1 MIYMKIA
8 IISKFGHCECLFFLC
23 EILQEHKITIYI
35 APHHTKGEE
44 HSLCKMYSNIEVIKI
59 TENLTEE
66 IVPMY
71 DEIIKL
77 SSNDDVLYHRSIIS
91 LLHVSSLKD
100 SSNRYIS
107 LSPFV
112 EGENVS
118 YMLPVYNPINVRTCY
133 NKSITFVGYF
143 MNRWV
148 DEDLQYFIENS
159 HHTFNFVVWGD
170 ENYDNLTR
178 LPNVAVYYNVQYDH
192 LTEMINNSSY
202 ILLRNASYINYD
214 RFTGMISLA
223 LSFKKPMIFDKR
235 TKEAYNI
242 PGIVYEKRFSEVID
256 TLNTEISPIVYEKL
270 VNSIS
275 EFNKDV
281 INKNKRTI
289 RELCKK

>member
-1 MIYMKIA
+1 MKIA

-23 EILQEHKITIYI
+23 EILQEHNITLYI
-35 APHHTKGEE
+35 ADNTKGEE
-44 HSLCKMYSNIEVIKI
+44 HVLCRMYSNIEVIKI

-66 IVPMY
+66 IVLMY

-77 SSNDDVLYHRSIIS
+77 TSNDDVLYHPSIIS

-100 SSNRYIS
+100 ISNRYIS

-118 YMLPVYNPINVRTCY
+118 YMLPVYNPINVKICY

-159 HHTFNFVVWGD
+159 QHTFNFVVWGD
-170 ENYDNLTR
+170 EKYDNLTR
-178 LPNVAVYYNVQYDH
+178 FPNVVVYYNLQYDH
-192 LTEMINNSSY
+192 LTEIINNSSY

-214 RFTGMISLA
+214 RFTGMITLA
-223 LSFKKPMIFDKR
+223 LSFKKPLIVDKR
-235 TKEAYNI
+235 TRDAYNI
-242 PGIVYEKRFSEVID
+242 QGIVYEKRFSEIID
-256 TLNTEISPIVYEKL
+256 TLNNDVSSIVYEKL
-270 VNSIS
+270 VDSIGK
-275 EFNKDV
+275 FNKDV
-281 INKNKRTI
+281 INKNKQI
-289 RELCKK
+289 MCELCKK

>member
-1 MIYMKIA
+1 MKIA

-23 EILQEHKITIYI
+23 EILQEHNITLYI
-35 APHHTKGEE
+35 ADNTKGEE
-44 HSLCKMYSNIEVIKI
+44 HVLCRMYSNIEVIKI

-66 IVPMY
+66 IVLMY

-77 SSNDDVLYHRSIIS
+77 TSNDDVLYHPSIIS

-100 SSNRYIS
+100 ISNRYIS

-118 YMLPVYNPINVRTCY
+118 YMLPVYNPINVKICY

-159 HHTFNFVVWGD
+159 QHTFNFVVWGD
-170 ENYDNLTR
+170 EKYDNLTR
-178 LPNVAVYYNVQYDH
+178 FPNVVVYYNLQYDH
-192 LTEMINNSSY
+192 LTEIINNSSY

-214 RFTGMISLA
+214 RFTGMITLA
-223 LSFKKPMIFDKR
+223 LSFKKPLIVDKR
-235 TKEAYNI
+235 TRDAYNI
-242 PGIVYEKRFSEVID
+242 QGIVYEKRFSEIID
-256 TLNTEISPIVYEKL
+256 TLNNDVSPIVYEKL
-270 VNSIS
+270 VDSIGK
-275 EFNKDV
+275 FNKDV
-281 INKNKRTI
+281 INKNKQI
-289 RELCKK
+289 MCELCKK